1 MAEAYI
7 RAGCDQMGLQKK
19 WINEIKGYGV
29 ISTTD
34 IMKGGFILEYH
45 GHHLEWKHMQQKMET
60 YSVYEH
66 IYLNMKLIIKNTA

>member
-1 MAEAYI
+1 MAKNFH
-7 RAGCDQMGLQKK
+7 L
-19 WINEIKGYGV
+19 GYGV

-60 YSVYEH
+60 YSVKECSYIFEYEVNNKKYWYAQLLC
-66 IYLNMKLIIKNTA
+66 I